1 MTAEMTQLN
10 VRMPKELKTNV
21 DEVLRRNKVTSSEYI
36 RSVWTFI
43 QDEQYLPD
51 LQNFGE
57 SESSCASENDEDA
70 EKNARLEAFKNRPG
84 IQDMVAEYLGV
95 NVTDLNNEEIP
106 FKELKE
112 MAMDEWYEE
121 KLARCTL

>member
-51 LQNFGE
+51 LQNFEE
-57 SESSCASENDEDA
+57 SEISCASENDEDE
-70 EKNARLEAFKNRPG
+70 EKNAKFEAFKNRPG

-95 NVTDLNNEEIP
+95 DVADLNNEEIP
-106 FKELKE
+106 FKKLKE

>member
-51 LQNFGE
+51 LQNFEE
-57 SESSCASENDEDA
+57 SEISCASENDEDA

-95 NVTDLNNEEIP
+95 NVADLNNEEIP

-112 MAMDEWYEE
+112 MALDEWYEIGR
-121 KLARCTL
+121 AHV